1 MRSKPRLKKSTYL
14 KRAKEKRI
22 TLDIS
27 STTGSPEASQEDIQL
42 KKASYTPRAIPTYL
56 ESGVLNESSFDSEI
70 HSASFLEG
78 EDPLNTS
85 FFLNKTTGDW
95 IDSRKSRSPNPELV
109 LPPNL
114 HQEANKAIT
123 TRKQRTQPQ
132 TSQEAD
138 KAITTGKQR
147 TQLQSSQSESK
158 LNKGLKWSVKVL
170 GASAA
175 LAFSYYVKKAYLS
188 R

>member
-27 STTGSPEASQEDIQL
+27 STTGSPEASREDIQL
-42 KKASYTPRAIPTYL
+42 KKASYTPRTIPTYL
-56 ESGVLNESSFDSEI
+56 KSGALNESSFDSEI

-95 IDSRKSRSPNPELV
+95 IESRRSRSPNPEPV

-123 TRKQRTQPQ
+123 T
-132 TSQEAD
+132 
-138 KAITTGKQR
+138 GKQR
-147 TQLQSSQSESK
+147 THLRSSQSESK